1 MKCHQ
6 HPSERIGQ
14 QQNEPTSSAEGG
26 RGGEVSMSD
35 RNGGVAIEI
44 QINASDR
51 RERRFR
57 HAKSA
62 GERAAIFPTSK

>member
-1 MKCHQ
+1 
-6 HPSERIGQ
+6 
-14 QQNEPTSSAEGG
+14 
-26 RGGEVSMSD
+26 MSD